1 MLVCTEKEDG
11 SVNMAPVSFFMDAS
25 FQPPMLAFAMG
36 RAVCSGE
43 NLRRT
48 GRAVLAAPGVSLE
61 KAVIACGSASGRG
74 TDKMKETPVPLQ
86 RLEEGVPFPEDSRVS
101 FAVSL
106 ERTVEAGNHYLH
118 LCRIARMAAD
128 ESREAL
134 FAWDGYAAAP
144 AARKE
149 TRYDSSLPQQPVI
162 WFSNAPRPKRSPA

>member
-1 MLVCTEKEDG
+1 
-11 SVNMAPVSFFMDAS
+11 
-25 FQPPMLAFAMG
+25 MLAFAMG

-61 KAVIACGSASGRG
+61 KAVIACGRG

-106 ERTVEAGNHYLH
+106 ERTVEAGDHYLH

-149 TRYDSSLPQQPVI
+149 T
-162 WFSNAPRPKRSPA
+162 

>member
-1 MLVCTEKEDG
+1 MKRIGSIYETICSFENLYAAYLEARKRKRKKAGTAQYEANVLVCTEKEDG

-43 NLRRT
+43 TLRRT

-74 TDKMKETPVPLQ
+74 TDKMKEIPVPLQ
-86 RLEEGVPFPEDSRVS
+86 RLEEEGVPFPEDSRVS

-106 ERTVEAGNHYLH
+106 ERTVEAGDHYLH
-118 LCRIARMAAD
+118 LPHSPHGCG
-128 ESREAL
+128 RE
-134 FAWDGYAAAP
+134 P
-144 AARKE
+144 
-149 TRYDSSLPQQPVI
+149 
-162 WFSNAPRPKRSPA
+162 

>member
-1 MLVCTEKEDG
+1 MKDITIAQAAALTSPDPLVLVCTEKEDG
-11 SVNMAPVSFFMDAS
+11 SVNMAPVSFFMYAS

-36 RAVCSGE
+36 RAACSGE

-106 ERTVEAGNHYLH
+106 ERTVEAGDHYLY
-118 LCRIARMAAD
+118 LCRIDRMAAD

-134 FAWDGYAAAP
+134 FAWDGYAAVAP

-149 TRYDSSLPQQPVI
+149 T
-162 WFSNAPRPKRSPA
+162 